1 MNSIIFVL
9 ALSMTEARHI
19 RQKQPVIS
27 LYAKSGRHLALSSTG
42 QVHLTLEPNSKYSA
56 LEKVSAGDNQFYM
69 RSVETGRYLAAKK
82 SKSTRR
88 RLLTTVTQ
96 TGALKFT
103 EELLSNYFNSY
114 ALYEDNSCRMTAKK
128 NGKVLM
134 VCRKRHR
141 KSEVSFLPR
150 RIHLHWNTAS
160 ICTYNLL
167 IYIIYLFQNYLSF
180 LNVAAFGLCLTWL
193 ARLSPC

>member
-1 MNSIIFVL
+1 MALESISYKYHSDFVELIKTQNKQPTKMNTIVFIL
-9 ALSMTEARHI
+9 ALSMTEARNI

-56 LEKVSAGDNQFYM
+56 LEQISAGPNQFFM
-69 RSVETGRYLAAKK
+69 RSVETGRYLTVRK

-88 RLLTTVTQ
+88 RLTTTVTQ
-96 TGALKFT
+96 TGAMKFT

-114 ALYEDNSCRMTAKK
+114 ALYEDNACRMTAKK

-134 VCRKRHR
+134 VCRRRHR
-141 KSEVSFLPR
+141 KSDVSFLPR
-150 RIHLHWNTAS
+150 RLHLH
-160 ICTYNLL
+160 
-167 IYIIYLFQNYLSF
+167 
-180 LNVAAFGLCLTWL
+180 
-193 ARLSPC
+193 